1 MTMSLRKCVP
11 VVVSSLALSLF
22 SSIATAQDW
31 KAVGNFGWFGV
42 GKMQEIEK
50 GHFYWVGEFSGT
62 FFSDKGAGGLFHNAG
77 VKCPAFYDVD
87 MNAGKHT
94 SGGYCIVAD
103 VEGDQA
109 YLSWSNKGDGRN
121 GTGTFTYTGGT
132 GKYKG
137 IKGPGGAFTTLLHA
151 PWPDGTTSGLSNW
164 NK

>member
-1 MTMSLRKCVP
+1 MSLRRCVP
-11 VVVSSLALSLF
+11 VMVSSLALSLF

-87 MNAGKHT
+87 MNAGKHA
-94 SGGYCIVAD
+94 SGGYCIIAD
-103 VEGDQA
+103 VDGDQA

-132 GKYKG
+132 GKYTG
-137 IKGPGGAFTTLLHA
+137 IKGSGTFSSLLHT
-151 PWPDGTTSGLSNW
+151 PWADGTSSGLSHW

>member
-1 MTMSLRKCVP
+1 MSLRKCVP
-11 VVVSSLALSLF
+11 VMVSSLALSLF
-22 SSIATAQDW
+22 SSVATAQDW
-31 KAVGNFGWFGV
+31 KAVGNFGWLGV

-87 MNAGKHT
+87 MNAGKHS
-94 SGGYCIVAD
+94 SGGYCIIAD
-103 VEGDQA
+103 VDGDQA

-132 GKYKG
+132 GKYKS

-151 PWPDGTTSGLSNW
+151 PWPDGTTSGLSSW

>member
-1 MTMSLRKCVP
+1 MSLRKFVP

-22 SSIATAQDW
+22 SSVATAQDW